1 MLVGGILINKKF
13 FIAIVIVVLIVICGL
28 YLYDSSRTLT
38 LNDYFEVSGNY
49 SSEWNDSL
57 NEIIVEK
64 VFPLKFNQVYEN
76 VTVQVDFYKGS
87 QLLKSISVMN
97 STEDGKLVVCISA
110 ELNEEPDNI
119 DFDII
124 DGDLIESDVQ
134 GIEYGENFHW
144 FK

>member
-57 NEIIVEK
+57 NEITVEK